1 MIPIDTL
8 VIIPGKER
16 HIHKKNTTAFVLS
29 SSNGPILFSE
39 FWPIYLIS
47 FLWDKTQTAL
57 RHVSYVKLIS
67 DHIMKEEKLANIRH
81 LKYKSKSWYF
91 CPNKAQVQ
99 GTKSKTITDKRKRER
114 VEDNDNFHNKVELMK
129 GEM

>member
-1 MIPIDTL
+1 M
-8 VIIPGKER
+8 
-16 HIHKKNTTAFVLS
+16 NTTAFVLS

-67 DHIMKEEKLANIRH
+67 DRIMKEEKLANIRH
-81 LKYKSKSWYF
+81 LKYKSKFQW
-91 CPNKAQVQ
+91 KE
-99 GTKSKTITDKRKRER
+99 KKREGR
-114 VEDNDNFHNKVELMK
+114 RQWQLS
-129 GEM
+129 